1 MRYNEKRN
9 RSFTMV
15 KLIQM
20 NNERIVAI
28 SQADLHFNMFRLI
41 HSHDRRAGSASSS
54 LHSNMVRLIR
64 RRLCTVQG
72 SAIINIPICFTVFY
86 TPLQYIH
93 TTMHPSFLHTN
104 RNARSRVLYLDSK
117 SDIQYRILPDPIPD
131 ISKHFHN

>member
-15 KLIQM
+15 RLIQM

-41 HSHDRRAGSASSS
+41 
-54 LHSNMVRLIR
+54 R

-72 SAIINIPICFTVFY
+72 SAIIYIPICFTVFY